1 LVTVVELAFVGSCCS
16 VFSPGVA
23 GSDFVADFSSRFF
36 LLPIFLRDFSA
47 ARSDF
52 AAHSYFVSGLS
63 CFWVLAVHVVFGHRS
78 NFSRSGL
85 SLVGFARCTQLAQ
98 PQHLPQR
105 EIELSCSHEF
115 LQVL

>member
-63 CFWVLAVHVVFGHRS
+63 CFW
-78 NFSRSGL
+78 
-85 SLVGFARCTQLAQ
+85 SLGT
-98 PQHLPQR
+98 
-105 EIELSCSHEF
+105 
-115 LQVL
+115 